1 MICAPSIK
9 LLSDRTRIWTQ
20 VNLTR
25 RRRNRKFF
33 PLCQNDFQKF
43 SLMLVILVGGFP
55 KTQWTYGT
63 SPGKPTLFKGQRRR
77 QWGWS
82 CTFWSLGG
90 RGTDPEE
97 GFPPAR
103 VNWVRGR
110 ARDTSVSLS
119 SQLLSLR
126 MAVAAGMFILWQFL
140 LLCHDVNC
148 LYFCLLIKCHLCACT
163 CCAWAPGLF

>member
-1 MICAPSIK
+1 M
-9 LLSDRTRIWTQ
+9 LLWDLGLQ
-20 VNLTR
+20 GPGL
-25 RRRNRKFF
+25 
-33 PLCQNDFQKF
+33 PLRE
-43 SLMLVILVGGFP
+43 
-55 KTQWTYGT
+55 GT
-63 SPGKPTLFKGQRRR
+63 AGLGR

-140 LLCHDVNC
+140 LLCRDVNC

-163 CCAWAPGLF
+163 CCA